1 MKLAL
6 SPDWT
11 EFLSALIS
19 HRVRFLLVG
28 GHAVAAH
35 GEPRLTEDLDVFVEA
50 AEKNA
55 GRLRKALVEFGFGGV
70 VPKAGDLAVPGKV
83 WMLGRKPYRI
93 DILTGISG
101 VTFEEAW
108 DSRVELEFVK
118 KPLFVIG
125 RAALV
130 RNKVASGREKD
141 LRDVA
146 ILAEAAAKPTR
157 RRRTKRGS

>member
-19 HRVRFLLVG
+19 HRVKFVLVG
-28 GHAVAAH
+28 GHTVAAH

-50 AEKNA
+50 AERNA
-55 GRLRKALVEFGFGGV
+55 ARLREALIDLGFGGV
-70 VPKAGDLAVPGKV
+70 APRAAALAVAGKV

-101 VTFEEAW
+101 VTFKEAW
-108 DSRVELEFVK
+108 ASRVELQFEK

-125 RAALV
+125 REALL

-146 ILAEAAAKPTR
+146 LLAEAAARPR
-157 RRRTKRGS
+157 RRSRPRRSS